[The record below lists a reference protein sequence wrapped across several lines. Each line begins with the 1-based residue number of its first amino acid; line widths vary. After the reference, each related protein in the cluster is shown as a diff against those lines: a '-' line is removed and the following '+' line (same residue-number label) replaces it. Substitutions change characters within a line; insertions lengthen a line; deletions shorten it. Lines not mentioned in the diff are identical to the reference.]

1 MKKQIIITCMA
12 VVFCC
17 CACSQNQNIRRTTD
31 FTEGWKFHL
40 VDETQASSVDF
51 DDTSWRTLDLP
62 HDWSIEGPFSSDHP
76 ARPGGGALP
85 GGTGWYRKTFV
96 VPETDREKC
105 LYIDFDGVYWNSSV
119 WLNGEL
125 LGCRPNGYISF
136 RYDLTPYIRFGG
148 KNVIAVRVDNSEQ
161 PNSRWY
167 SGSGIYRNVWLTV
180 VHPVHVAHWGTCITT
195 PSVNEQSAT
204 MAVRTTVAN
213 NSTKDQ
219 NLEVVQILLDA
230 AGSEINRTMQN
241 ILAKAKQETE
251 TEQTLTIHQPHLWN
265 LNDPYLYTVITELF
279 IDGKPIDRYKTTT
292 GIRSFEFTADKGFIL
307 NGEAVK
313 IHGVCNHHDLGCLGA
328 AVYER
333 AVERQLE
340 ILKAMGCNGI
350 RCSHNPPAPELLDL
364 CDRMGFVVMNE
375 AFDMWRKRKSRYD
388 YAQYFPEWHERD
400 LSDLVKRDRNHPSIF
415 MWSIGNEVLEQ
426 WTHANAD
433 TLTLEQ
439 ANLLLNNKRDMSSMG
454 EDIGVN
460 EMITIKLADIV
471 KQLDPTRPITS
482 GCNETRPVNHLFRS
496 GAIDIIGF
504 NYHHED
510 FFTVQEDYPGKPFL
524 VAESVSGLMSRGY
537 YQMPSDSF
545 YIWPV
550 RWDRSFS
557 QPVNHCSSYDNCHV
571 PWGTSHEINWKITKK
586 LDYIAG
592 TFVWTGFDY
601 LGEPTPF
608 GWPSRSSYFGIID
621 LAGFPKDIYYMYQS
635 EWTDRE
641 VLHVFPHWN
650 WQPGQVVDVWVY
662 YSHADEVELFLNGK
676 SLGTR
681 SKQDDDLRVWWCVP
695 FEPGI
700 LKAISRK
707 SGNTVLV
714 KEIHT
719 AAQPKSIRLI
729 ADRSSIVSGGK
740 DLSFITVEVFDEN
753 GNTVPTADHLIRF
766 SLDGDGT
773 IAGTDNGD
781 PTDHISLNQPE
792 RKLLNGKALVVVKSG
807 KNTGKQKLTASC
819 EGLNSAELVIKCE
832 KQK

>member
-1 MKKQIIITCMA
+1 MA
-12 VVFCC
+12 VVICY
-17 CACSQNQNIRRTTD
+17 CACYQNPNIRAITD
-31 FTEGWKFHL
+31 FTENWKFHPG
-40 VDETQASSVDF
+40 DETQASSIVF
-51 DDTSWRTLDLP
+51 DDTTWRILDLP
-62 HDWSIEGPFSSDHP
+62 HDWSIEGTFSRDHP

-85 GGTGWYRKTFV
+85 GGVGWYRKTFT
-96 VPETDREKC
+96 VPESDKEKC
-105 LYIDFDGVYWNSSV
+105 LFIDFDGVYWNSSV
-119 WLNGEL
+119 WLNGTL
-125 LGCRPNGYISF
+125 LGSRPNGYISF
-136 RYDLTPYIRFGG
+136 RYDLTPYIRFGE
-148 KNVIAVRVDNSEQ
+148 KNVIAVRVDNSQQ

-167 SGSGIYRNVWLTV
+167 SGSGIYRNVRLIA
-180 VHPVHVAHWGTCITT
+180 VHPVHVAHWGTYITT
-195 PSVNEQSAT
+195 PLVNEQSAT
-204 MAVRTTVAN
+204 IVIRTTVVNGKTA
-213 NSTKDQ
+213 DQ
-219 NLEVVQILLDA
+219 NVDVVQILLDA
-230 AGSEINRTMQN
+230 GGREINRTTQN
-241 ILAKAKQETE
+241 ILAKTKQETE
-251 TEQTLTIHQPHLWN
+251 TEQRMTVHQPHLWN
-265 LNDPYLYTVITELF
+265 LDDPYLYTVVTELSV
-279 IDGKPIDRYKTTT
+279 DGKAVDRYETTA
-292 GIRSFEFTADKGFIL
+292 GIRSFEFSADKGFIL
-307 NGEAVK
+307 NGKVVK
-313 IHGVCNHHDLGCLGA
+313 INGVCNHHDLGCLGA

-364 CDRMGFVVMNE
+364 CDRMGFVVMDE

-388 YAQYFPEWHERD
+388 YAQFFPEWHERD
-400 LSDLVKRDRNHPSIF
+400 LSDLLMRDRNHPSIF

-439 ANLLLNNKRDMSSMG
+439 ANLLLNNKRDMTSLEEGM
-454 EDIGVN
+454 GVN

-471 KQLDPTRPITS
+471 RQIDPTRPVIA
-482 GCNETRPVNHLFRS
+482 GCNETRPSNHLFRS

-510 FFTVQEDYPGKPFL
+510 FFTVPQDFPGKPFI
-524 VAESVSGLMSRGY
+524 VTESVSGLMSRGY

-550 RWDRSFS
+550 RWDRAFS

-571 PWGTSHEINWKITKK
+571 PWGTTHENNWKITKK
-586 LDYIAG
+586 LDYVAG

-608 GWPSRSSYFGIID
+608 NWPSRSSYFGIID

-650 WQPGQVVDVWVY
+650 WQPGQVVDVWAY
-662 YSHADEVELFLNGK
+662 YSHAGEVELFLNGK

-681 SKQDDDLRVWWCVP
+681 NKQDDDLRVWWRVP
-695 FEPGI
+695 FEPGV

-707 SGNTVLV
+707 AGKTVLE

-719 AAQPKSIRLI
+719 AGEPKSIRLT
-729 ADRSSIVSGGK
+729 ADRTTIASGGK
-740 DLSFITVEVFDEN
+740 DLSFITVEVLDEK
-753 GNTVPTADHLIRF
+753 GNAVPTADHLIRF
-766 SLDGDGT
+766 SIDGDGA

-781 PTDHISLNQPE
+781 PTDHLSLSQPE
-792 RKLLNGKALVVVKSG
+792 RKLFNGKALVVVKSG
-807 KNTGKQKLTASC
+807 KKAGKIKLTAAC
-819 EGLNSAELVIKCE
+819 EGVIPAEMVIMAK
-832 KQK
+832 K